1 MGNLV
6 QGGVSGSGEVEL
18 SGRVGKGHQRE
29 LSILNRRVTERESS
43 GEY

>member
-18 SGRVGKGHQRE
+18 SGRVGKGPSARAEH
-29 LSILNRRVTERESS
+29 TE
-43 GEY
+43 